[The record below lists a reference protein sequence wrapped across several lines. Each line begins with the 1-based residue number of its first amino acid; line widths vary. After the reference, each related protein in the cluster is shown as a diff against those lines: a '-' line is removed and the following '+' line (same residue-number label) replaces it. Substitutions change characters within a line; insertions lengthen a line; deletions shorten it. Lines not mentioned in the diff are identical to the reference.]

1 MEAIEYEKVIG
12 EYKSKFTELDKAIAA
27 RDKVI
32 DDLRKKVTEFRNKFY
47 DIQHENDEHIEHI
60 ESLRKMNNDNVK
72 IQQKNMNKLKE
83 DFKDKNRLYENR
95 INELQSSAKIAE
107 DEKTQIA
114 KKLDIAQNVIGQ
126 LKEKIDEKDAEI
138 TNLQHSK
145 STNKFTSETQ
155 TSLADELK
163 NAVHVNKF
171 SKEKKEMLEKFT
183 NIPSK
188 INLQIEHL
196 SKSIINLKNRKPQR
210 CNYGWGCKRKFCRYS
225 HDYLYS
231 YKKVASS
238 ICDEDFSTSKH
249 LEEHQVSV
257 HEVNQ
262 LIAVNSHNINSKTRK
277 CSMKV
282 EKRESEEESSSS
294 TSSSSSSSVTTS
306 TPTSITSSSQKSS
319 FSVNNSEREEVGG
332 MSLSN
337 SL

>member
-196 SKSIINLKNRKPQR
+196 SKSIINLKNKKPQR
-210 CNYGWGCKRKFCRYS
+210 CNYGS
-225 HDYLYS
+225 DNPTQ
-231 YKKVASS
+231 
-238 ICDEDFSTSKH
+238 I
-249 LEEHQVSV
+249 SV
-257 HEVNQ
+257 
-262 LIAVNSHNINSKTRK
+262 L
-277 CSMKV
+277 
-282 EKRESEEESSSS
+282 
-294 TSSSSSSSVTTS
+294 
-306 TPTSITSSSQKSS
+306 
-319 FSVNNSEREEVGG
+319 
-332 MSLSN
+332 
-337 SL
+337 

>member
-60 ESLRKMNNDNVK
+60 ESLKKMNNDNVK

-183 NIPSK
+183 HIQSK

-196 SKSIINLKNRKPQR
+196 SKSIINLKNEKPQR
-210 CNYGWGCKRKFCRYS
+210 CNYGS
-225 HDYLYS
+225 DNPTQ
-231 YKKVASS
+231 
-238 ICDEDFSTSKH
+238 I
-249 LEEHQVSV
+249 SV
-257 HEVNQ
+257 
-262 LIAVNSHNINSKTRK
+262 L
-277 CSMKV
+277 
-282 EKRESEEESSSS
+282 
-294 TSSSSSSSVTTS
+294 
-306 TPTSITSSSQKSS
+306 
-319 FSVNNSEREEVGG
+319 
-332 MSLSN
+332 
-337 SL
+337 

>member
-83 DFKDKNRLYENR
+83 DFKDKNELYENR

-114 KKLDIAQNVIGQ
+114 KKLDIAENVIGQ

-183 NIPSK
+183 NIQSK

-196 SKSIINLKNRKPQR
+196 SKSIINLKNKKPQL
-210 CNYGWGCKRKFCRYS
+210 CNYGS
-225 HDYLYS
+225 DNPTQ
-231 YKKVASS
+231 
-238 ICDEDFSTSKH
+238 I
-249 LEEHQVSV
+249 SV
-257 HEVNQ
+257 
-262 LIAVNSHNINSKTRK
+262 L
-277 CSMKV
+277 
-282 EKRESEEESSSS
+282 
-294 TSSSSSSSVTTS
+294 
-306 TPTSITSSSQKSS
+306 
-319 FSVNNSEREEVGG
+319 
-332 MSLSN
+332 
-337 SL
+337 

>member
-32 DDLRKKVTEFRNKFY
+32 DDLRRKVTEFRNKYY

-83 DFKDKNRLYENR
+83 DFKDKNELYENR

-196 SKSIINLKNRKPQR
+196 SKSIINLKNKNHNAAIMGPTTQP
-210 CNYGWGCKRKFCRYS
+210 KFQC
-225 HDYLYS
+225 
-231 YKKVASS
+231 
-238 ICDEDFSTSKH
+238 
-249 LEEHQVSV
+249 
-257 HEVNQ
+257 
-262 LIAVNSHNINSKTRK
+262 
-277 CSMKV
+277 CSP
-282 EKRESEEESSSS
+282 
-294 TSSSSSSSVTTS
+294 TTQ
-306 TPTSITSSSQKSS
+306 PK
-319 FSVNNSEREEVGG
+319 G
-332 MSLSN
+332 
-337 SL
+337 

>member
-114 KKLDIAQNVIGQ
+114 KKLDIAQYVIGQ
-126 LKEKIDEKDAEI
+126 LKEKNDEKDAEI

-183 NIPSK
+183 NIQSK

-196 SKSIINLKNRKPQR
+196 SKSIINLKNKKPQR
-210 CNYGWGCKRKFCRYS
+210 CNYGS
-225 HDYLYS
+225 DNPTQ
-231 YKKVASS
+231 
-238 ICDEDFSTSKH
+238 I
-249 LEEHQVSV
+249 SV
-257 HEVNQ
+257 
-262 LIAVNSHNINSKTRK
+262 L
-277 CSMKV
+277 
-282 EKRESEEESSSS
+282 
-294 TSSSSSSSVTTS
+294 
-306 TPTSITSSSQKSS
+306 
-319 FSVNNSEREEVGG
+319 
-332 MSLSN
+332 
-337 SL
+337 

>member
-83 DFKDKNRLYENR
+83 DFKDKNELYENR

-196 SKSIINLKNRKPQR
+196 SKSIINLKNKKPQR
-210 CNYGWGCKRKFCRYS
+210 CNYGS
-225 HDYLYS
+225 DNPTQ
-231 YKKVASS
+231 
-238 ICDEDFSTSKH
+238 I
-249 LEEHQVSV
+249 SV
-257 HEVNQ
+257 
-262 LIAVNSHNINSKTRK
+262 L
-277 CSMKV
+277 
-282 EKRESEEESSSS
+282 
-294 TSSSSSSSVTTS
+294 
-306 TPTSITSSSQKSS
+306 
-319 FSVNNSEREEVGG
+319 
-332 MSLSN
+332 
-337 SL
+337 

>member
-1 MEAIEYEKVIG
+1 
-12 EYKSKFTELDKAIAA
+12 
-27 RDKVI
+27 
-32 DDLRKKVTEFRNKFY
+32 
-47 DIQHENDEHIEHI
+47 
-60 ESLRKMNNDNVK
+60 
-72 IQQKNMNKLKE
+72 
-83 DFKDKNRLYENR
+83 
-95 INELQSSAKIAE
+95 
-107 DEKTQIA
+107 
-114 KKLDIAQNVIGQ
+114 
-126 LKEKIDEKDAEI
+126 
-138 TNLQHSK
+138 
-145 STNKFTSETQ
+145 
-155 TSLADELK
+155 
-163 NAVHVNKF
+163 
-171 SKEKKEMLEKFT
+171 MLEKFT
-183 NIPSK
+183 NIQSK

-238 ICDEDFSTSKH
+238 ICDEYFSTSKH

-294 TSSSSSSSVTTS
+294 TSSSSSVTTS